1 MRFLVDENTGPRVA
15 QWLRETGHDVFS
27 VYEDA
32 RGLGDDEIIE
42 KAYSENW
49 ILITSDKDFGEKIY
63 REQHPHRG
71 VVLLRLANER
81 AAIKIDTLQSLLDN
95 HSNRLTDHF
104 VVVTEKRIR
113 FARV

>member
-63 REQHPHRG
+63 RKQHPHRG

-81 AAIKIDTLQSLLDN
+81 ATIKIDTLQSLLNN

-113 FARV
+113 FARA